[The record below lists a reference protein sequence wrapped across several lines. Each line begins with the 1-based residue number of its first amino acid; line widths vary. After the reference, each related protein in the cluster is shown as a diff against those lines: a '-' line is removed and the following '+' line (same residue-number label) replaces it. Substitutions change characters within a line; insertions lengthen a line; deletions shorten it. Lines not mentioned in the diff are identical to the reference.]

1 MRLISLSILF
11 ALGAQTASAQQSY
24 DCVIYPS
31 QVLQLGSASDGI
43 IEEMFVSRG
52 DRVKAGDMVAQLESE
67 AEKASLTYAT
77 ERAEDMG
84 PIEIAQSRVELLK
97 AASGRATEM
106 GKRKIMPEAQIE
118 QVQTEYQVAQLEL
131 RRAEVDQRLAKL
143 DVERVEAQLRRRAIR
158 SPIDGIVTTRMMG
171 PGEYVYSQTPVAEV
185 AQVDPLYVEVFL
197 PTTLY
202 PDLAVDQK
210 GSVFPAEPIGGEYS
224 ATIVVVDSVFDAAS
238 DTFGVRLALP
248 NPEGKLPAGIDCRV
262 AFSN

>member
-1 MRLISLSILF
+1 MI
-11 ALGAQTASAQQSY
+11 
-24 DCVIYPS
+24 DPS

-43 IEEMFVSRG
+43 IEQMFVSRG
-52 DRVKAGDMVAQLESE
+52 DLVKAGDMIAQLESE

-97 AASGRATEM
+97 AAAGRATEM

-158 SPIDGIVTTRMMG
+158 SPIDGIITTRTMG
-171 PGEYVYSQTPVAEV
+171 PGEYVYSQTPLVAV
-185 AQVDPLYVEVFL
+185 AQIDPLFVEVFL
-197 PTTLY
+197 PTALY
-202 PDLAVDQK
+202 PKLAVGQTAA
-210 GSVFPAEPIGGEYS
+210 VFPAEPVGGEYS
-224 ATIVVVDSVFDAAS
+224 AQIVVVDSVFDAAS

-248 NPEGKLPAGIDCRV
+248 NPEGTLPAGVDCTV
-262 AFSN
+262 AFAE